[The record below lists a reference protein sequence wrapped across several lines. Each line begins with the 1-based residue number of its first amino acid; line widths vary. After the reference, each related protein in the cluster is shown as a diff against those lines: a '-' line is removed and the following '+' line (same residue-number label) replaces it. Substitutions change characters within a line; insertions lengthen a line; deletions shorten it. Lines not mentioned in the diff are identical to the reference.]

1 MIKAI
6 VVEDEYWT
14 LKYICRLLI
23 NAGVQV
29 IGEFTSPNKAL
40 KDINILKPDVL
51 FLDIEMPEINGIKL
65 AERAISEGYEGEIV
79 FLTAHSKHAVEAF
92 NVNAIDYLLKPIMV
106 GNLDRTIERVKRR
119 RGAEISQRKG
129 DIRNHKIKIS
139 LFGNISIY
147 IGEEKKPIRWMTSKS
162 AELFAFML
170 LQNGEKETS
179 KWKLIEAIWPQKDA
193 EKGDINL
200 RSTISRLNKTLRENN
215 IQISIISNGSGYQLD
230 LKETEIEVDAF
241 KLEKL
246 ALSSN
251 KIDEENVEYYESVLF
266 SYTDMLLGEINSEWC
281 NSLRT
286 IYNRYFISIGKKLI
300 KYLESVDEEPLKILN
315 VVEFMIKQEPYDE
328 NIIYSAVRL
337 NYRIG
342 GKKSAEKCYW
352 EYCKLIKKELGIEP
366 AESIKKLYEW
376 IINE

>member
-23 NAGVQV
+23 NAGVKV
-29 IGEFTSPNKAL
+29 VGEFTNPCKAL
-40 KDINILKPDVL
+40 ENIDILKTDVI
-51 FLDIEMPEINGIKL
+51 FLDIEMPGISGLHL
-65 AERAISEGYEGEIV
+65 AERVISDGYEGEIV
-79 FLTAHSKHAVEAF
+79 FLTAHSKYAVEAF
-92 NVNAIDYLLKPIMV
+92 NVNAIDYLLKPVMV
-106 GNLDRTIERVKRR
+106 ENLNRAIERVKRR
-119 RGAEISQRKG
+119 RDAEIFQRKLEN
-129 DIRNHKIKIS
+129 RNNKIKIS

-170 LQNGEKETS
+170 LQNGEKEIS

-193 EKGDINL
+193 EKGGINL

-215 IQISIISNGSGYQLD
+215 IQISMISNGSGYQLD

-281 NSLRT
+281 NSLKI
-286 IYNRYFISIGKKLI
+286 IYNRYFVSIGKKLV
-300 KYLESVDEEPLKILN
+300 KYLESAEAEPLKILN
-315 VVEFMIKQEPYDE
+315 VIEFMIKQEPYDE
-328 NIIYSAVRL
+328 NIMDSAIRL

-366 AESIKKLYEW
+366 SESIKKLHEW
-376 IINE
+376 IVNE